1 MKKIVVW
8 MLVVFFVVNAPCAFA
23 EDAVTIS
30 FKYSDIEELFG
41 EAMDSDTLPVDV
53 QNSFEE
59 IIRIY
64 EGNAGVQDYEFATYY
79 YCYAKGYIAFMQED
93 WASAKSN
100 FDKCRIYNIGQ
111 ESAYYNYAMGMLYSA
126 NGDYAEAISMFDQ
139 AANTGGSLSSRAINQ
154 SIKNTALYQDSLREA
169 GLEAFQREDYQTAM
183 TYFETM
189 KSLFP
194 ESDGKELY
202 DRCIER
208 LNKKDEL
215 TEIVV
220 QSVGTTTAEIVIS
233 MAPENAEVLVDMKLT
248 ADIDFEQGPQYSLTH
263 GQKASF
269 SMDNNNR
276 WQINND
282 GGDQFI
288 LPIVDLLPGTSY
300 RIALLDTSCKE
311 VLCEV
316 NFETE
321 ALVKDDN
328 YRIAR
333 TILYTYPVVTYEMT
347 KSVLKEGA
355 PIWPSLAS
363 VLQMNP
369 DFDFKL
375 EHLLSDSNGY
385 VVVFKVVDSNE
396 NPVPY
401 EQIADRITEVLL
413 HIDGVTTIAYTLAD
427 DSGKNM
433 IKEYNSEL
441 IVLEVE
447 EVLQGLPMGDTNLSD
462 CIYRLDVLMSDKMLF
477 EINGRIE

>member
-1 MKKIVVW
+1 
-8 MLVVFFVVNAPCAFA
+8 
-23 EDAVTIS
+23 
-30 FKYSDIEELFG
+30 
-41 EAMDSDTLPVDV
+41 
-53 QNSFEE
+53 
-59 IIRIY
+59 
-64 EGNAGVQDYEFATYY
+64 
-79 YCYAKGYIAFMQED
+79 
-93 WASAKSN
+93 
-100 FDKCRIYNIGQ
+100 
-111 ESAYYNYAMGMLYSA
+111 
-126 NGDYAEAISMFDQ
+126 
-139 AANTGGSLSSRAINQ
+139 
-154 SIKNTALYQDSLREA
+154 
-169 GLEAFQREDYQTAM
+169 
-183 TYFETM
+183 M

-462 CIYRLDVLMSDKMLF
+462 CKYRLDVLMSDKMLF